1 MRCIMALQQ
10 SSVLAVSLLC
20 MPTLKQKLVWK
31 VVFSIFGQNHNVLP
45 GLLCLRRATCLLFS
59 LPEMQ
64 NLGITLELDLKG
76 AKITCPAFGLCSSPI
91 EYSTIGHIA
100 MDLTSLAYQPKSR
113 EPSARPTKHVPIA
126 LSQRKSAFPA
136 RVQKLDDDEDDK
148 TLFRPDCTT
157 VSDEEDEDEKL
168 LVQPPFSTEA

>member
-1 MRCIMALQQ
+1 MRCNRALQQ

-31 VVFSIFGQNHNVLP
+31 VVFSNFGQNHNVLP
-45 GLLCLRRATCLLFS
+45 GLMCLRRATCPLFA

-91 EYSTIGHIA
+91 EYSTINRTHCDGFDESCIPA
-100 MDLTSLAYQPKSR
+100 KVVSRRLARRNMY
-113 EPSARPTKHVPIA
+113 
-126 LSQRKSAFPA
+126 L
-136 RVQKLDDDEDDK
+136 L
-148 TLFRPDCTT
+148 LFRN
-157 VSDEEDEDEKL
+157 EN
-168 LVQPPFSTEA
+168 QRI